1 MQCAVFHTLILFQIV
16 KKANESCM
24 AFNTLYIQAQKNIK
38 RQPIVILHI
47 KLISLISK
55 LIITWTQNYFMT
67 LLFPLCPNHSS
78 ACCFQLVKNAFLQT
92 DFTKF
97 ILVRI
102 GAKVSFSEK
111 PSMQMYFSLIF
122 LCTRSLIPIVISE
135 NSTFHCS
142 SSLNS
147 CLRESE
153 QKNFLV
159 KWRWSIELA
168 GVELVFRLACFLH
181 ITSCM

>member
-1 MQCAVFHTLILFQIV
+1 
-16 KKANESCM
+16 
-24 AFNTLYIQAQKNIK
+24 
-38 RQPIVILHI
+38 
-47 KLISLISK
+47 
-55 LIITWTQNYFMT
+55 MT

-122 LCTRSLIPIVISE
+122 LCTRSLISIMISE
-135 NSTFHCS
+135 TSTFRYSFSLIPAAFDRQPPKFFSENYPVHYPF
-142 SSLNS
+142 SLNS
-147 CLRESE
+147 YSSESR
-153 QKNFLV
+153 QKYFLV
-159 KWRWSIELA
+159 KIRQCRSI
-168 GVELVFRLACFLH
+168 FH
-181 ITSCM
+181 

>member
-55 LIITWTQNYFMT
+55 LIITWTQYYFMT

-102 GAKVSFSEK
+102 GAKVFFSEN

-135 NSTFHCS
+135 NSTFRYS
-142 SSLNS
+142 FSLIPAAFDRQPPNI
-147 CLRESE
+147 
-153 QKNFLV
+153 LV
-159 KWRWSIELA
+159 KIILFTTR
-168 GVELVFRLACFLH
+168 FH
-181 ITSCM
+181 